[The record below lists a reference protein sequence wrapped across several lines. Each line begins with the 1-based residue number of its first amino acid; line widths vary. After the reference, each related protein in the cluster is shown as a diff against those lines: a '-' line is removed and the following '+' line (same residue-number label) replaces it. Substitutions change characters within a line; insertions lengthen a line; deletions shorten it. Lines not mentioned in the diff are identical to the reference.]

1 MTSMFQKIIRPLTK
15 TVAVLSLV
23 STMVAG
29 SVSQVAAQ
37 SYHSVQKG
45 DTLYSIARAYGL
57 TVKELMYLN
66 DLSTSAIDVGDVLLV
81 TIPADIGSVND
92 NWVNVHVVQRGDT
105 LYSIARAYGTT
116 VENLM
121 SYNNLTST
129 YLNVG
134 DQIALF
140 GATSQPAPQNPTPA
154 PVSDTYTVQAGD
166 SLSKIA
172 LHYGV
177 TVDQLMAWN
186 QMSSTLLYPGD
197 RLAVQA
203 GAHPTWSQPAPSY
216 QSSPAVDPSPS
227 SSYAYTVKPGDN
239 VYDLGIAFGMTE
251 AQVLAYNGMSHDLIY
266 PGNVLYFPN
275 NPIAAIGNASSSTS
289 STTHSTSAG
298 QTASESSPSTTS
310 SNTSNSSSNNSSS
323 ESTTTTSERD
333 KEESSS
339 LKKNRTTRTNL
350 RKPETDKNVKL
361 ADPTT
366 PAEDG
371 SNIEVK
377 THEVQEG
384 EKLEDIAKQY
394 NVSTSDLKQ
403 WNKLLN
409 DEIAPG
415 KVLYTSD
422 PKDIV
427 TVFKGVRPLKSAYPL
442 KYKLD
447 KSEDIAEVLKKF
459 KWDEQSIRKW
469 SELAED
475 QKIEPGQEIT
485 VTSPDHLPKIH
496 TVAEGETIQSVA
508 DANGVPVEAIRA
520 WNGLQDNIIYVGEEL
535 AVSNPWVKFHEVQP
549 GEKIDDIAAKYDI
562 TPEML
567 RSWNEIPAQ
576 TVVVRGELIVSDP
589 LEYEEGQEES
599 SSEDQQ
605 TTVDET
611 SQAESH

>member
-1 MTSMFQKIIRPLTK
+1 MTSMFQKIVRPLTK

-23 STMVAG
+23 SAMFAG
-29 SVSQVAAQ
+29 SVSHVDAQ
-37 SYHSVQKG
+37 SYYSVQKG

-57 TVKELMYLN
+57 TVMELMLLN
-66 DLSTSAIDVGDVLLV
+66 DLVSSQIDVGDLLLV
-81 TIPADIGSVND
+81 SIPADTGSVNH
-92 NWVNVHVVQRGDT
+92 NGVNVHVVQRGDT

-129 YLNVG
+129 RIDIG

-140 GATSQPAPQNPTPA
+140 GASSQPAPQNPAPA
-154 PVSDTYTVQAGD
+154 PASDTYTVQAGD

-172 LHYGV
+172 LYYGV

-197 RLAVQA
+197 RLAIQA
-203 GAHPTWSQPAPSY
+203 GAQPTWSQPTPSY

-227 SSYAYTVKPGDN
+227 SSYAYTVQPGDN
-239 VYDLGIAFGMTE
+239 VYDLGLAFGMTE
-251 AQVLAYNGMSHDLIY
+251 GQVLAYNGMRYDLIY
-266 PGNVLYFPN
+266 PGDILYFPN
-275 NPIAAIGNASSSTS
+275 NPVAVIGNASANSNSTSTS
-289 STTHSTSAG
+289 SNPQTS
-298 QTASESSPSTTS
+298 SSNS
-310 SNTSNSSSNNSSS
+310 SNTSNPSVN
-323 ESTTTTSERD
+323 ESTTTTSEKT

-339 LKKNRTTRTNL
+339 LKTNRTTRTNL
-350 RKPETDKNVKL
+350 RKPESDKNIKL

-371 SNIEVK
+371 SKIEVK

-415 KVLYTSD
+415 KILYTSD
-422 PKDIV
+422 PKDTV
-427 TVFKGVRPLKSAYPL
+427 TVFKGVRPLKSVYPL

-459 KWDEQSIRKW
+459 KWDEQNIRKW

-475 QKIEPGQEIT
+475 QKIELGQEIT

-496 TVAEGETIQSVA
+496 TVAEGESIQSVA

-535 AVSNPWVKFHEVQP
+535 AVSNPWLKFHEVQP

-567 RSWNEIPAQ
+567 RAWNEIPAQ

-589 LEYEEGQEES
+589 LEYEEDQEDS

-611 SQAESH
+611 SQAESN